1 LPLAAA
7 TGAWV
12 GLGILY
18 LVLLV
23 TLGLMSLRKG
33 HWVWFIL
40 GIFIPVC
47 WLIGALLP
55 RSREAREAR

>member
-1 LPLAAA
+1 MPLAVA

-18 LVLLV
+18 LVLLG
-23 TLGLMSLRKG
+23 TLGVMSLRKG

-40 GIFIPVC
+40 GLFIPVC
-47 WLIGALLP
+47 WLIGALSP
-55 RSREAREAR
+55 PTKAR

>member
-1 LPLAAA
+1 MPLAVA
-7 TGAWV
+7 TRAWV

-18 LVLLV
+18 LILML
-23 TLGLMSLRKG
+23 TLGIMSLRKG

-40 GIFIPVC
+40 GLFIPVC

-55 RSREAREAR
+55 PTRAR